1 MPITVTNWSSPVPS
15 WPDDVLKC
23 GQFSINKHEQ
33 HQQQM
38 SRDSGP
44 EEMKSWMFEDCFSF
58 WRPIWGI
65 TDSLMDRIVLPDE
78 EEKEEV
84 KCHKFLL
91 PNKCSQECI
100 CGWDIL
106 FRSTGIASILLRVIK
121 LNVNYR
127 KSCSSGL
134 GPWEITRVERAARN
148 KSPWLSG
155 AIKSALEC
163 MVTFFFFLFFFFFI
177 MSLLR
182 PTDVVSLFCGD
193 GLIEGV
199 IVWLITFLLDLVT

>member
-1 MPITVTNWSSPVPS
+1 MNSISSRWAEILGQKKWSHECLRTVF
-15 WPDDVLKC
+15 
-23 GQFSINKHEQ
+23 GAQFGK
-33 HQQQM
+33 
-38 SRDSGP
+38 
-44 EEMKSWMFEDCFSF
+44 
-58 WRPIWGI
+58 I

-106 FRSTGIASILLRVIK
+106 LRSTGIASILLWVIK

-163 MVTFFFFLFFFFFI
+163 MVTFFFFLVCFFFFI